1 MATHRYNPDVDTLA
15 GVTEAQ
21 RAAARATLARVASLL
36 YDRRLTEL
44 QGGNMS
50 LRIGDEVVITPTK
63 ASEND
68 GWRLAAE
75 DMVVHDL
82 AGAVLA
88 GDPARVSRE
97 TALHL
102 RLYRAFDDV
111 GSVFHLH
118 LPEALGAAAA
128 GRWSPGVVT
137 TATDAFGVP
146 LCLLETGLPAQTEAH
161 DSRVEALLGRV
172 PRAAGAVSI
181 SPGHGV
187 VSVAATV
194 AANVRAADVLR
205 QRLDEARLRGRLRM
219 ARIEGGA

>member
-1 MATHRYNPDVDTLA
+1 MDT
-15 GVTEAQ
+15 VTGLTEQQ
-21 RAAARATLARVASLL
+21 RAAARVALARVASLL

-68 GWRLAAE
+68 GWRLTAE

-82 AGAVLA
+82 EGGVLA

-97 TALHL
+97 TRLHL

-128 GRWSPGVVT
+128 GRWEPGVI
-137 TATDAFGVP
+137 TADTDAFGVP
-146 LCLLETGLPAQTEAH
+146 LCLLETGLPAQTEPH
-161 DSRVEALLGRV
+161 DSRVEALLGSV

-194 AANVRAADVLR
+194 ASNVRAVDVLR
-205 QRLDEARLRGRLRM
+205 QRLEEARLRGRLRV
-219 ARIEGGA
+219 ARSGGRT

>member
-1 MATHRYNPDVDTLA
+1 MASLT
-15 GVTEAQ
+15 
-21 RAAARATLARVASLL
+21 RAADEQRQAARTVLARVAYLL

-50 LRIGDEVVITPTK
+50 LRVGDEVVITPTK

-68 GWRLAAE
+68 GWRLAPE
-75 DMVVHDL
+75 DTVVHDL
-82 AGAVLA
+82 AGGVLA

-111 GSVFHLH
+111 GSVLHLH

-128 GRWSPGVVT
+128 GRWAPGIVTASPDELG
-137 TATDAFGVP
+137 AA
-146 LCLLETGLPAQTEAH
+146 LCLLESGLPAQTEAH
-161 DSRVEALLGRV
+161 DSRVEALLGSV

-187 VSVAATV
+187 VSVARDL
-194 AANVRAADVLR
+194 AANVRAVDVLR
-205 QRLDEARLRGRLRM
+205 QRLEEERLRGRLRI
-219 ARIEGGA
+219 ARAWGQA

>member
-1 MATHRYNPDVDTLA
+1 MTGAAN
-15 GVTEAQ
+15 EQ
-21 RAAARATLARVASLL
+21 RATARTILARVAYLL

-50 LRIGDEVVITPTK
+50 MRVGDEVVITPTK

-68 GWRLAAE
+68 GWRLAPE
-75 DMVVHDL
+75 DTVVHDL
-82 AGAVLA
+82 AGGVLA

-128 GRWSPGVVT
+128 GRWAPGIVT
-137 TATDAFGVP
+137 SSLDEFGVA
-146 LCLLETGLPAQTEAH
+146 LCLLEPGLPAQTEAH
-161 DSRVEALLGRV
+161 DSRVEALLGSV
-172 PRAAGAVSI
+172 PRAPGAVSI

-187 VSVAATV
+187 VSVARDL
-194 AANVRAADVLR
+194 AANVRAVDVLR
-205 QRLDEARLRGRLRM
+205 QRLDEERLRGRLRI
-219 ARIEGGA
+219 ARAWSRG

>member
-1 MATHRYNPDVDTLA
+1 MNTLA
-15 GVTEAQ
+15 GVTEQQ
-21 RAAARATLARVASLL
+21 RSAARATLARVAYLL

-68 GWRLAAE
+68 GWRLGAE

-82 AGAVLA
+82 AGGVLA

-102 RLYRAFDDV
+102 RLYRAFDDI

-128 GRWSPGVVT
+128 GRWAPGVVT
-137 TATDAFGVP
+137 ADSDAFGVP
-146 LCLLETGLPAQTEAH
+146 LCLLETGLPAQTEPH
-161 DSRVEALLGRV
+161 DSRVEALLGCV

-194 AANVRAADVLR
+194 ALNVRAVDVLR
-205 QRLDEARLRGRLRM
+205 QRLDEARLRGRLRF
-219 ARIEGGA
+219 AGAGGRA

>member
-1 MATHRYNPDVDTLA
+1 METLI
-15 GVTEAQ
+15 GVTDAQ
-21 RAAARATLARVASLL
+21 LAAARTILARVAYLL

-50 LRIGDEVVITPTK
+50 LRIGDVVIVTPTK

-75 DMVVHDL
+75 DTVVHDL
-82 AGAVLA
+82 AGGVVA

-97 TALHL
+97 TSLHL

-128 GRWSPGVVT
+128 GRWEPGVVHGS
-137 TATDAFGVP
+137 ADELGVA
-146 LCLLETGLPAQTEAH
+146 LCLLEPGLPAQTEAH
-161 DSRVEALLGRV
+161 DSRVEALLRGV

-187 VSVAATV
+187 VSVARDV
-194 AANVRAADVLR
+194 SANVRAVDVLR
-205 QRLDEARLRGRLRM
+205 QRLEEQRLRDRLRV
-219 ARIEGGA
+219 ARVGSRA